1 MSGTRMDR
9 LQNQVTGSIL
19 LNVIENTAKLNKKTT
34 SGSSISNEDLKVLQ
48 TKVNQMSSTV
58 AQASTKADTAQS
70 TAETASTKADA
81 AKSTAETASTKADAA
96 KSTAE
101 TASAN
106 ASAAKS
112 TAETASANA
121 SAAKSTAETASTKA
135 DAAQSTAETASSKA
149 QEALT
154 GLQTIQTSAVIKNP
168 DGGAAQTIN
177 GELKASDFKSGD
189 VSLVGLSNNVVLK
202 NPSAAQTIN
211 GDITLT
217 GNLTTGNLTT
227 ENLTIPLIT
236 SDQSNLNLGD
246 GSKTVKLLGDTIIG
260 KDDKET
266 FTQLTVNGGIIA
278 YGDVSVQKADPDAP
292 TDPWF
297 SSKVIVT
304 QEIHHTSDTGGTL
317 ITLSKTGVTIGKS
330 DDQMTQRTLQVH
342 GNTTIGSSTDSA
354 DLTVNGNM
362 TIASGGGETSMLTSE
377 NIVTEFISRTSDPD
391 IPLITLDASGVNLG
405 ALSGSTTVR
414 MHGGTIIGTTDKNA
428 NLTVTGSIN
437 LGRLNVSY
445 DPIGGVITFHDSTS
459 GKTAT
464 ITLN

>member
-1 MSGTRMDR
+1 MDR

-34 SGSSISNEDLKVLQ
+34 SSSSISNEDLKALQ

-58 AQASTKADTAQS
+58 AQASTKAD
-70 TAETASTKADA
+70 A
-81 AKSTAETASTKADAA
+81 AKSTAELAST
-96 KSTAE
+96 
-101 TASAN
+101 N

-121 SAAKSTAETASTKA
+121 SAAQSTAETASTNASAAKSTAETASA
-135 DAAQSTAETASSKA
+135 NANTASSKA

-154 GLQTIQTSAVIKNP
+154 GLQTTNNNVSAIQTNAVFKNP
-168 DGGAAQTIN
+168 DGGVTQTIN

-202 NPSAAQTIN
+202 NSSAAQTIN

-246 GSKTVKLLGDTIIG
+246 GSRTVKLRGDTIIG
-260 KDDKET
+260 KGGKGDYTSLE
-266 FTQLTVNGGIIA
+266 VYGGIKA
-278 YGDVSVQKADPDAP
+278 YGDLSVESVGPESS
-292 TDPWF
+292 PWF
-297 SSKVIVT
+297 ASQVIIT
-304 QEIHHTSDTGGTL
+304 QDIHHLSDTSGTL
-317 ITLSKTGVTIGKS
+317 ITLSKTGVTIGES
-330 DDQMTQRTLQVH
+330 ESQMTQRTLQVH
-342 GNTTIGSSTDSA
+342 GNTTIGTSTLGSN
-354 DLTVNGNM
+354 LTVNGNM
-362 TIASGGGETSMLTSE
+362 TIASSGGETSRLTSE
-377 NIVTEFISRTSDPD
+377 WIKTEYITRFSDSET
-391 IPLITLDASGVNLG
+391 PLITLDASGVNLG
-405 ALSGSTTVR
+405 ALDGSKTVT
-414 MHGGTIIGTTDKNA
+414 MHGGTTIGTTDKNA

-437 LGRLNVSY
+437 IGRLNISY
-445 DPIGGVITFHDSTS
+445 DPIGGVITFRDSTL

>member
-34 SGSSISNEDLKVLQ
+34 SSSSISNEDLKALQ

-58 AQASTKADTAQS
+58 AQASTKADAAKS
-70 TAETASTKADA
+70 TAEAASTKADA
-81 AKSTAETASTKADAA
+81 ASANATAA

-106 ASAAKS
+106 ASAAQS
-112 TAETASANA
+112 TAEL
-121 SAAKSTAETASTKA
+121 ASTKA

-154 GLQTIQTSAVIKNP
+154 GLQTIQTNAVFKNP

-177 GELKASDFKSGD
+177 GELKATDFKSGD

-246 GSKTVKLLGDTIIG
+246 GSRTVKLLGDTIIG
-260 KDDKET
+260 
-266 FTQLTVNGGIIA
+266 
-278 YGDVSVQKADPDAP
+278 
-292 TDPWF
+292 
-297 SSKVIVT
+297 SS
-304 QEIHHTSDTGGTL
+304 S
-317 ITLSKTGVTIGKS
+317 
-330 DDQMTQRTLQVH
+330 
-342 GNTTIGSSTDSA
+342 NSA
-354 DLTVNGNM
+354 DLTVNGNV
-362 TIASGGGETSMLTSE
+362 TIASGSEISRLTSE
-377 NIVTEFISRTSDPD
+377 WIKTEYITRFSDSD
-391 IPLITLDASGVNLG
+391 IPLISLDASGVNIG
-405 ALSGSTTVR
+405 ALDGSRRVMMLGDTT
-414 MHGGTIIGTTDKNA
+414 IGTTSKNY

-437 LGRLNVSY
+437 IGRLNISY
-445 DPIGGVITFHDSTS
+445 DPIGGVITFRDSTL